1 MRIFLVNVFIEGK
14 KVVSKEK
21 GFPKK
26 RKTRKKKALR
36 KNLGDEK
43 NKK

>member
-1 MRIFLVNVFIEGK
+1 MMRIFLVNVFTEGK

-26 RKTRKKKALR
+26 GKRGRKKL
-36 KNLGDEK
+36 
-43 NKK
+43 